1 MKNAAFLVFL
11 ATAFFGALSSCGTEA
26 APSAQPPKTAPDK
39 EVRVYYF
46 HRTAR
51 CSGCLKIESLAHE
64 TVKTFF
70 PVELESGAVQWHAV
84 NVDDED
90 KKHFVD
96 DYELST
102 QTLIVAEFS
111 GGKQSRW
118 KNLDKVWELLDND
131 VDFGRYVETEIRA
144 WLSGD

>member
-1 MKNAAFLVFL
+1 MRNIVLLVSVISGL
-11 ATAFFGALSSCGTEA
+11 AGTLWGCGPA
-26 APSAQPPKTAPDK
+26 VPQQAQPSEVAQKK
-39 EVRVYYF
+39 EIRIYYF

-51 CSGCLKIESLAHE
+51 CPSCLKIESLAHE
-64 TVKTFF
+64 TIQTFF

-96 DYELST
+96 DYDLST

-131 VDFGRYVETEIRA
+131 TYFRQYVEDEIRA